1 MVKSFRLKLLS
12 LFSVSP
18 KEELE
23 RGIQILKWLFLAGI
37 LGGVV
42 GGSTALFLNLLN
54 SGIALRNTIPFYYF
68 VLPFALALNAYLVQS
83 FLPADTAHTTDKII
97 AAIHRS
103 QPASFG
109 STLKAF
115 FLPLLTIIGGGSA
128 GKEAP
133 CAVVGAGLGSQ
144 MAKLFK
150 LEKADRRVMMIC
162 GVSAGF
168 AAVFG
173 TPIAGAIFGL
183 EVLFIGNLMYD
194 VLLASIVSAFA
205 GYYVSSLLGIPS
217 FTHAISFVPVVSRD
231 FLLIALLAGGFF
243 GICSY
248 LLIKTYRSM
257 GILSRLSTIPL
268 PAQAFIAGLV
278 LVGLT
283 FIVSDRYLGLGLATI
298 FSTLQGEKIIW
309 YAFILKIIFT
319 SVTLRF
325 GGSGGLVTPIFFV
338 GAAAGSFFAQIFNLD
353 VSTFAA
359 IGLVSLLAG
368 AVNAP
373 LAAIFLAVE
382 LFGPGIAPY
391 AAVSCVVSYFI
402 TGNRSLFP
410 SQVISIRKGLKKQP
424 EPETLPP

>member
-54 SGIALRNTIPFYYF
+54 SGIALRNTIPFYF
-68 VLPFALALNAYLVQS
+68 IVLPFALALNAYLVQS
-83 FLPADTAHTTDKII
+83 FLPSDTAHTTDKII
-97 AAIHRS
+97 ANIHRS
-103 QPASFG
+103 QPASVG

-183 EVLFIGNLMYD
+183 EILFIGNLMYD

-217 FTHAISFVPVVSRD
+217 FTHTISFVPVVSRD
-231 FLLIALLAGGFF
+231 FLLIALIAGGFF

-257 GILSRLSTIPL
+257 GILSRLSSIPL
-268 PAQAFIAGLV
+268 PVQAFLAGLV

-309 YAFILKIIFT
+309 YAFILKIFFT

-325 GGSGGLVTPIFFV
+325 GGSGGLVTPIFFI
-338 GAAAGSFFAQIFNLD
+338 GAAAGAFFAQIFNLD

-391 AAVSCVVSYFI
+391 AAISCVVSYFI

-424 EPETLPP
+424 EPETLPS